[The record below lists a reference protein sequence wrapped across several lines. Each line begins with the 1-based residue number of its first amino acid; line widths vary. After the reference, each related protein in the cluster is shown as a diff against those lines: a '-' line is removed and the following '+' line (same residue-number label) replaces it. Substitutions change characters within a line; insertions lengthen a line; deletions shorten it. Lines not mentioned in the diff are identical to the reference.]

1 MSSENDPELT
11 KKAMM
16 DKRAKI
22 KSLKDKMRANKN
34 PTKEIEKIE
43 DIEEKENKEEKI
55 EKENNENNSKNI
67 LDELIKFDEEN
78 NKDEI
83 LNDKMENR
91 SNESSNDDNKDDNK
105 DENNIININ
114 NKNEEINIEIK
125 NNNINENINENI
137 NDNITNTNIDDSNKN
152 INIIEGN
159 KLEFS
164 SRSHS
169 GSKISNKK
177 EEKDDEI
184 YSEKQEKEKNEEKEE
199 INIISSD
206 KKENE
211 EINIVSSDKKEEKK
225 NNIKKEI
232 KDINEKK
239 AKSKILIRKVKPS
252 NNNTENNPKENI
264 ISITEPTSNNN
275 KINKKKEFNSNFLHK
290 NTTIVT
296 KIQRNPN
303 KILKKSM
310 TTYTNKLAKKK
321 FDPVKFNEY
330 LKGINEYENR
340 KKEKIEHMK
349 KQEEEKELKKITYHP
364 KINKESNLKFKVNP
378 KNYSTVERLYTQD
391 LMKRK
396 EKKQILS
403 KIYAPTFKPKLY
415 TNKHVINKTNQRNQ
429 NIKTEIYESEN
440 NLIFED
446 NEDYEEKNNFEEEKE
461 RRNNSVKKRVKE
473 KKIEDEG
480 EMEPDESK
488 IENKLRNL
496 LFKNKKG
503 TGKRNKSV
511 EKRKKTNFNLD

>member
-1 MSSENDPELT
+1 MSSEKDPELS

-91 SNESSNDDNKDDNK
+91 SNESSNDDNKD
-105 DENNIININ
+105 ENNIINIKE
-114 NKNEEINIEIK
+114 KNEEINIEIK
-125 NNNINENINENI
+125 NNDI

-184 YSEKQEKEKNEEKEE
+184 YSEKEEKEKKEEKEE
-199 INIISSD
+199 KVEINLISSD
-206 KKENE
+206 KKEKE

-239 AKSKILIRKVKPS
+239 TKSKILIRKVKPS
-252 NNNTENNPKENI
+252 NNNIENNPKENI
-264 ISITEPTSNNN
+264 ISITEPNSNNN
-275 KINKKKEFNSNFLHK
+275 KINKKKEINSNFLHK

-415 TNKHVINKTNQRNQ
+415 TNKHVINKANQRNQ

-446 NEDYEEKNNFEEEKE
+446 NEDFEEKNNFEEEE

-488 IENKLRNL
+488 IENKLRSL

>member
-1 MSSENDPELT
+1 MSSENDPELS

-91 SNESSNDDNKDDNK
+91 SNESSNDDNNK

-114 NKNEEINIEIK
+114 EKNEEINIEIK
-125 NNNINENINENI
+125 NNNITENI

-184 YSEKQEKEKNEEKEE
+184 YSEKQEKEEKEENEEKEE

-206 KKENE
+206 KKEKE
-211 EINIVSSDKKEEKK
+211 EINIISSDKKEEKK

-239 AKSKILIRKVKPS
+239 TKSKILIRKVKPS

-275 KINKKKEFNSNFLHK
+275 KINKKKEINSNFLHK

-303 KILKKSM
+303 KILKKSL
-310 TTYTNKLAKKK
+310 TTYTNKLTKKK

-461 RRNNSVKKRVKE
+461 RRNNSVKKRTKE

-480 EMEPDESK
+480 EMVPDDSK
-488 IENKLRNL
+488 IENKLRSL

>member
-1 MSSENDPELT
+1 MSSENDAELS

-22 KSLKDKMRANKN
+22 KSLKDKMRAIKN
-34 PTKEIEKIE
+34 PTKEIQKIE
-43 DIEEKENKEEKI
+43 DIEEKENKEEKL
-55 EKENNENNSKNI
+55 EMENKENNSKNI
-67 LDELIKFDEEN
+67 LDELIKFDDEN

-83 LNDKMENR
+83 LNDKMENI
-91 SNESSNDDNKDDNK
+91 SNESNNVNNK

-114 NKNEEINIEIK
+114 DKKEEINIEIK
-125 NNNINENINENI
+125 NNI
-137 NDNITNTNIDDSNKN
+137 NDNVEDSNKN
-152 INIIEGN
+152 INIIEDN

-184 YSEKQEKEKNEEKEE
+184 YSEKEDNQEEKEE

-206 KKENE
+206 KKEKE
-211 EINIVSSDKKEEKK
+211 KINIISSDKKEEKK

-239 AKSKILIRKVKPS
+239 TKSKILIKKVKPS
-252 NNNTENNPKENI
+252 NNNIENNTKENI
-264 ISITEPTSNNN
+264 ISITEPTSSNNN
-275 KINKKKEFNSNFLHK
+275 KIKKKKEFNSNISNK

-310 TTYTNKLAKKK
+310 TTYTNKLTKRK

-330 LKGINEYENR
+330 LKGVDDYQNR

-415 TNKHVINKTNQRNQ
+415 TNKHIINKTNQRTQ
-429 NIKTEIYESEN
+429 NIKTEIYESEKD
-440 NLIFED
+440 LILED
-446 NEDYEEKNNFEEEKE
+446 NEDLEDKNNFEEENI
-461 RRNNSVKKRVKE
+461 RRNNSVKKRMKERKE
-473 KKIEDEG
+473 KREDED
-480 EMEPDESK
+480 EMVPDDSK
-488 IENKLRNL
+488 IENKLRSL

-503 TGKRNKSV
+503 IGKRNKSV
-511 EKRKKTNFNLD
+511 EKRKKTTFNLD

>member
-22 KSLKDKMRANKN
+22 KSLKDKMRAIKN

-91 SNESSNDDNKDDNK
+91 SNESSNDDNSNK

-114 NKNEEINIEIK
+114 EKNEEINIEIK
-125 NNNINENINENI
+125 NDNII
-137 NDNITNTNIDDSNKN
+137 DNITNTNIDDSNKN

-184 YSEKQEKEKNEEKEE
+184 YSEKQEREEKEEKEE

-206 KKENE
+206 QKEKE
-211 EINIVSSDKKEEKK
+211 EINNISSDKKEEKK

-239 AKSKILIRKVKPS
+239 TKSKILIRKVKPS
-252 NNNTENNPKENI
+252 NNDIENNPKENI

-275 KINKKKEFNSNFLHK
+275 NKTKKKKEINSNFLHK

-330 LKGINEYENR
+330 LKGVNDYENR

-446 NEDYEEKNNFEEEKE
+446 NEEIEEKNNFEEEE

-480 EMEPDESK
+480 EMEPDDSK
-488 IENKLRNL
+488 IENKLRSL

>member
-91 SNESSNDDNKDDNK
+91 SNESSNDDNKEDNK
-105 DENNIININ
+105 DENNIINIKG
-114 NKNEEINIEIK
+114 KNEEINIEIK
-125 NNNINENINENI
+125 NNNINENI

-184 YSEKQEKEKNEEKEE
+184 YSEKEEKEKKEEKEE
-199 INIISSD
+199 KVEINLISSD
-206 KKENE
+206 KKEKE

-239 AKSKILIRKVKPS
+239 TKSKILIKKVKPS
-252 NNNTENNPKENI
+252 NNNIENNPKENI

-275 KINKKKEFNSNFLHK
+275 NKTKKKKEINSNFLHK

-330 LKGINEYENR
+330 LKGVNDYENR

-446 NEDYEEKNNFEEEKE
+446 NEDFEEKNNFEEEE
-461 RRNNSVKKRVKE
+461 RRNNSVKKRMKD

-480 EMEPDESK
+480 EIVPDDSK
-488 IENKLRNL
+488 IENKLRSL

>member
-91 SNESSNDDNKDDNK
+91 SSESSNDDNKDDNK

-114 NKNEEINIEIK
+114 EKNEEINIEIK
-125 NNNINENINENI
+125 NNNINENI

-184 YSEKQEKEKNEEKEE
+184 YSEKEEKEKKEEKEE

-206 KKENE
+206 KKEEKE

-239 AKSKILIRKVKPS
+239 TKSKILIKKVKPS
-252 NNNTENNPKENI
+252 NYNTENNTKENI
-264 ISITEPTSNNN
+264 ISMTEPNSNNN
-275 KINKKKEFNSNFLHK
+275 NKTKKKKEFNPNILTK

-330 LKGINEYENR
+330 LKGVNDYENR

-446 NEDYEEKNNFEEEKE
+446 NEDFEEKNNFEEEKE
-461 RRNNSVKKRVKE
+461 RRNNSVKKRKKE
-473 KKIEDEG
+473 KKIEDEN
-480 EMEPDESK
+480 EIVPDDSK
-488 IENKLRNL
+488 IENKLRSL